1 MWQSVSIVEQLDLNA
16 NLFSLLG
23 LHTFYSTLSI
33 LQNWKSIC
41 KELWNE
47 GDVDSPKRGKLFL

>member
-1 MWQSVSIVEQLDLNA
+1 MWQRVSIVEHQDLNA

-23 LHTFYSTLSI
+23 LHIFYSTLST
-33 LQNWKSIC
+33 LQNWKSIH
-41 KELWNE
+41 KELGNE